1 MTSSENPADD
11 SYPLPNSVTSDL
23 QTPEDLDAVF
33 ECLTGQRRRLLI
45 EYLSETSGPVVVEEL
60 AQHISKQGGRSAAG
74 TSRDD
79 RLDEATIALLHT
91 DLPKLDEAEIV
102 EVDHEMKT
110 VQGGDRFSTAA
121 SLMEGI

>member
-1 MTSSENPADD
+1 MTSSENPSNDFN
-11 SYPLPNSVTSDL
+11 PLPDSVTSDL
-23 QTPEDLDAVF
+23 QSPEDVDAIF
-33 ECLTGQRRRLLI
+33 ECLIGQRRRLLI

-60 AQHISKQGGRSAAG
+60 AQHISKQGGRRAAG

-79 RLDEATIALLHT
+79 RLDEATIALVHN

-121 SLMEGI
+121 SLLEVI